1 MFSVALSFLFE
12 KKVGKETF
20 VRGEFTPLSANSFL
34 RFPLMKVFIQDSLY
48 PEN

>member
-20 VRGEFTPLSANSFL
+20 VRGEFTPLSAKLFL
-34 RFPLMKVFIQDSLY
+34 LSSLKVFIQDSLY